1 MATIKQRTLMN
12 KEYLTEYSL
21 LPKNY
26 SIDEVWNFIP
36 IAEQLHIVPIIGMKM
51 YNQLLDEVEQN
62 NVDPANAS
70 LLLQIYP
77 LEGLAIVETAMPYLA
92 YRVNEAGITKNS
104 SENSE
109 PLSVN
114 ELNYLTNYV
123 RSQIVPYKQKLEQ
136 FIQDNSELYP
146 LIPKQEVCKQRTS
159 GRVYG
164 FNQINTDVDNN
175 KLINGTI
182 TSNIIDS
189 IWRYN

>member
-109 PLSVN
+109 PLTVN

-146 LIPKQEVCKQRTS
+146 LIPKPEVCKQGTS

>member
-51 YNQLLDEVEQN
+51 YTQLLDEVEQN
-62 NVDPANAS
+62 NVDSANAS

-109 PLSVN
+109 PLTVN